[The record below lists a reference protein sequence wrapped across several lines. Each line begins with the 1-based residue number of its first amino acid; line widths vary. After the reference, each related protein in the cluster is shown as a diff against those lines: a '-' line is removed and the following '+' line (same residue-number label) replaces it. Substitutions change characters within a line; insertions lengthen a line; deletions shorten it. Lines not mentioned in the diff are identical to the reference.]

1 MSLQLKDRVRTGCTT
16 IGKAEIEIGAN
27 RAGFQNW
34 DGITDGSDVYYAL
47 VEGNTWEVG
56 YGVKTGTEIT
66 RNLLSSSTGSLI
78 SLNGTAEVF
87 ETYPAEKSVILNLD
101 DNIFLPDS
109 NIQAKKFIGD
119 GSSLTNI
126 PTSADT
132 YTKAEIDA
140 QQDAQDDAITANDSA
155 IVTNENNILT
165 NSSNIAQNTADI
177 VTNTG
182 NISSNTTAIGDLS
195 GRVLKNEEDIE
206 VLNEGM
212 FFASTYDARYPASAN
227 RPPADGDLYLQN
239 GMAFTYSFSEVNI
252 IYASKTDQMGNVR
265 PYTAL
270 RVGDKLILN
279 QGDGSPNFGRYTV
292 TGIDKQTDYVII
304 TVTYVVGQGSVIN
317 GDTVG
322 LQGFPASSGGSGGI
336 PEAPIDGKQYGRQ
349 DAEWTEVESSTP
361 TPEALVWE
369 DKTAD
374 REFNTTYTNT
384 NEVPLYVQLYVG
396 AVGKGNYIEVEIDGK
411 TQGYAGNGS
420 GGTVDGLNSL
430 NNPLYIIPAGK
441 KYKVILTGSLVDYK
455 WKEARMPV
463 AVGGGTVTTV
473 DTAIGMVAPFAMDS
487 VPTGWLHCD
496 GSAVSRDTYSLL
508 YSKIGDLYG
517 AGDGSTTFNIPNLG
531 EDFIRGSSD
540 AIPVG
545 NKE

>member
-132 YTKAEIDA
+132 YTKAEVDA
-140 QQDAQDDAITANDSA
+140 QQDAQDTKISGNT
-155 IVTNENNILT
+155 TNI
-165 NSSNIAQNTADI
+165 S
-177 VTNTG
+177 TNTG

-212 FFASTYDARYPASAN
+212 FFASTYEARYPASAN

-239 GMAFTYSFSEVNI
+239 GMAFTYSFSEVNL
-252 IYASKTDQMGNVR
+252 IYVSKTDQMGNVR

-322 LQGFPASSGGSGGI
+322 LQG
-336 PEAPIDGKQYGRQ
+336 
-349 DAEWTEVESSTP
+349 
-361 TPEALVWE
+361 
-369 DKTAD
+369 
-374 REFNTTYTNT
+374 
-384 NEVPLYVQLYVG
+384 
-396 AVGKGNYIEVEIDGK
+396 
-411 TQGYAGNGS
+411 
-420 GGTVDGLNSL
+420 
-430 NNPLYIIPAGK
+430 
-441 KYKVILTGSLVDYK
+441 
-455 WKEARMPV
+455 
-463 AVGGGTVTTV
+463 
-473 DTAIGMVAPFAMDS
+473 
-487 VPTGWLHCD
+487 LHHLRLSIYYRLCH
-496 GSAVSRDTYSLL
+496 
-508 YSKIGDLYG
+508 
-517 AGDGSTTFNIPNLG
+517 
-531 EDFIRGSSD
+531 
-540 AIPVG
+540 
-545 NKE
+545 